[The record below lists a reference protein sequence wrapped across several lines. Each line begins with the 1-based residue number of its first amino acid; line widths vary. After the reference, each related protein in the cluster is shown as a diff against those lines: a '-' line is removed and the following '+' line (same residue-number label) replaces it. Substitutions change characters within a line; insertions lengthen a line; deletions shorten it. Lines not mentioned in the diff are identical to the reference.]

1 MKIKKLEG
9 LHLTAT
15 NKKHIV
21 QLLEKGWDEGGT
33 KTIWYEILE
42 RNDNIVKLTVSKKE
56 KSDYGRVFW
65 RTGTYVIEVS
75 E

>member
-21 QLLEKGWDEGGT
+21 QLLERGWKEGGT
-33 KTIWYEILE
+33 KTIWYEVLE
-42 RNDNIVKLTVSKKE
+42 RDGNVVKLTVSKKD
-56 KSDYGRVFW
+56 KNDYGRVFW
-65 RTGTYVIEVS
+65 RNGTYVIQVS